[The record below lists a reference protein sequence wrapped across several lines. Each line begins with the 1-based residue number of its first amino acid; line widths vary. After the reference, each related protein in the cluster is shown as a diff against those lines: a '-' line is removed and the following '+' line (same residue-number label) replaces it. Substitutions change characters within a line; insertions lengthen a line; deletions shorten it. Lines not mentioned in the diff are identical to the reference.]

1 MISTILE
8 FLGMTMI
15 SVAAFQVS
23 LPLGLFV
30 AGIFTVLLG
39 FTFTDKANK

>member
-8 FLGMTMI
+8 FIGLVMI

-23 LPLGLFV
+23 IPLGLFV

-39 FTFTDKANK
+39 FTFTDKADK